1 MSKTKHVASQRAA
14 WIKRRAQEL
23 GFTSVGI
30 SVAHELTE
38 EAPRLE
44 AWLKQGMHGDMAYME
59 GNFDKRLDPRKLL
72 PGTKSVVSL
81 LFNYHNDV
89 IIEKKQ

>member
-1 MSKTKHVASQRAA
+1 MSKTKHVASERAA

-44 AWLKQGMHGDMAYME
+44 MWLKKGMHGAQ
-59 GNFDKRLDPRKLL
+59 KWCL
-72 PGTKSVVSL
+72 VSL
-81 LFNYHNDV
+81 
-89 IIEKKQ
+89 EKVANLKN

>member
-1 MSKTKHVASQRAA
+1 MSKSKHVASERAA

-44 AWLKQGMHGDMAYME
+44 TWLKEGMHGDMAYME
-59 GNFDKRLDPRKLL
+59 GNFDKRSIPASCCQGPNRW
-72 PGTKSVVSL
+72 
-81 LFNYHNDV
+81 
-89 IIEKKQ
+89 

>member
-1 MSKTKHVASQRAA
+1 MAKSKHVAAERAG

-30 SVAHELTE
+30 SVARELTE

-44 AWLKQGMHGDMAYME
+44 TC
-59 GNFDKRLDPRKLL
+59 LL
-72 PGTKSVVSL
+72 
-81 LFNYHNDV
+81 
-89 IIEKKQ
+89 

>member
-1 MSKTKHVASQRAA
+1 MGKSRHLGEERAA
-14 WIKRRAQEL
+14 WLKRRAQEL

-30 SVAHELTE
+30 SVADELTE

-44 AWLKQGMHGDMAYME
+44 SWLRQGMHGEMSYME

-72 PGTKSVVSL
+72 PGTRSVVSL
-81 LFNYHNDV
+81 PCT
-89 IIEKKQ
+89 